1 MITWIEINK
10 KNLYHNLKQFKNL
23 ASNSEI
29 WPVIKSNA
37 YGHGFENIVNLL
49 NKNKFV
55 SGFMV
60 VNLDEGIFLKKLTN
74 KPIMVLSYF
83 EKENSYL
90 KDLDNISLPIY
101 DLETAKYLN
110 NLGKNRNKKY
120 IINIKIDT
128 GTSRLGFRVEEAE
141 KVIKELQKKEY
152 LEINSIYTHYAES
165 ESENQDFTIKQ
176 YKLFKKIVD
185 KFSIKNHSVCSAACI
200 SQLQAQ
206 SNIVRLG
213 ISLYGL
219 WPSEATKK
227 RGEDSNIEIKP
238 VMSWKTKII
247 QIKELKKGDSIG
259 YDRTYICDKDIKI
272 AILPIGYN
280 EGYDRSLSN
289 KGSVIIRDKK
299 YSIRGNIC
307 MNLIMVE
314 IDNKNIKIGD
324 EVILIGSSKN
334 NNISVEDLANNAG
347 TINYEII
354 TRVNSKIKRV
364 II

>member
-110 NLGKNRNKKY
+110 NLDRK
-120 IINIKIDT
+120 
-128 GTSRLGFRVEEAE
+128 
-141 KVIKELQKKEY
+141 
-152 LEINSIYTHYAES
+152 
-165 ESENQDFTIKQ
+165 
-176 YKLFKKIVD
+176 
-185 KFSIKNHSVCSAACI
+185 SV
-200 SQLQAQ
+200 
-206 SNIVRLG
+206 V
-213 ISLYGL
+213 
-219 WPSEATKK
+219 
-227 RGEDSNIEIKP
+227 
-238 VMSWKTKII
+238 
-247 QIKELKKGDSIG
+247 
-259 YDRTYICDKDIKI
+259 
-272 AILPIGYN
+272 
-280 EGYDRSLSN
+280 
-289 KGSVIIRDKK
+289 
-299 YSIRGNIC
+299 
-307 MNLIMVE
+307 
-314 IDNKNIKIGD
+314 
-324 EVILIGSSKN
+324 
-334 NNISVEDLANNAG
+334 
-347 TINYEII
+347 
-354 TRVNSKIKRV
+354 
-364 II
+364 